1 MTRAIAI
8 LLIIIGSLTLLYN
21 GFQWWDQLHIAVYDP
36 ELAMSIAN
44 DGLDTSPR
52 PALSQG
58 ITSHQQP
65 HSGEMIGKLIIP
77 RIGAILPIVE
87 GTSPDDLAKGVGHY
101 VGYGTVMPGETGHVV
116 LSGHRDTVF
125 RRMGEV
131 RKGDKLYVQT
141 ADGMF
146 VYQVRTMWV
155 TDADDRTVIVPQPKP
170 ILTLTTCYPFDYVGS
185 APDRYIVRAELIGID
200 LKKKMVR

>member
-1 MTRAIAI
+1 
-8 LLIIIGSLTLLYN
+8 
-21 GFQWWDQLHIAVYDP
+21 
-36 ELAMSIAN
+36 MSIAK

-65 HSGEMIGKLIIP
+65 RSGEMIGKLIIP

-155 TDADDRTVIVPQPKP
+155 TDANDRTVIVPLPKP